1 MGRAGLRLLAFVCAG
16 LAASPV
22 LSSLACEAPP
32 EVSLTH
38 FDAKRMA
45 KFDTSRD
52 RGLAEAG
59 QAQSSDDRAILAEI
73 FVGEEKLTQL
83 PDGRY
88 RCRTIKLGGL
98 LPLVIYNYFD
108 CAVRDNGTT
117 IEKLTGSQR
126 FIGSLTPSG
135 DALFYA
141 GALHYG
147 DEQPMAY
154 GADAD
159 RDQVGCIVR
168 ISGED
173 EKYRLEMP
181 APRRESTH
189 DVIELVRR

>member
-1 MGRAGLRLLAFVCAG
+1 MIGLLEKAPKACKVPCPWRGGPDGQSRFASISLCLRGPRRQFCPVACGLRGSA
-16 LAASPV
+16 
-22 LSSLACEAPP
+22 
-32 EVSLTH
+32 
-38 FDAKRMA
+38 R
-45 KFDTSRD
+45 
-52 RGLAEAG
+52 G

-73 FVGEEKLTQL
+73 FAGEEKLTQL

-108 CAVRDNGTT
+108 CAVHDNGTT

-135 DALFYA
+135 DAMFYA

-154 GADAD
+154 GTDPD